1 MNDIVAD
8 FSYFSSLT
16 MAALLWRLAELG
28 LFSRLPW
35 FGIWLTIRL
44 VQTPVLQLL
53 RNFPDVQTQVW
64 ILSDALLLGSMVL
77 TAVEIYFELTRV
89 VFELGRAGPAVALFA
104 LILGTAVAL
113 TSTGGLADAASIQQ
127 GVFAFVAGG
136 LGAALWFYGCFPLP
150 VASHVWPHAQ
160 VFLIYV
166 ASHAL
171 GYWALAVF
179 GREMMSGLDQFLTL
193 GWCTCLV
200 AWLWLFS
207 RPLSYPSPASQSELE
222 IANHRARRLE
232 RVLNH

>member
-127 GVFAFVAGG
+127 GVFCVRRWRTRRGALVLWPFSTAGCEPCLASRPSFPDLCGQSCAGLLGASCVWPRDDERVGPISDARMVHMPGG
-136 LGAALWFYGCFPLP
+136 LAM
-150 VASHVWPHAQ
+150 
-160 VFLIYV
+160 
-166 ASHAL
+166 
-171 GYWALAVF
+171 AVF
-179 GREMMSGLDQFLTL
+179 E
-193 GWCTCLV
+193 
-200 AWLWLFS
+200 AAI
-207 RPLSYPSPASQSELE
+207 LSLASQP
-222 IANHRARRLE
+222 IRTRNRQPPRAAT
-232 RVLNH
+232 